1 MMNRIEIL
9 EQAIELIA
17 DDGERSQNYG
27 TPEENFNRI
36 ADGWS
41 VIFDQHVT
49 AEQVALAMAWLKIAR
64 LVGKDSRP
72 TLDTYT
78 DAAAYCALAAELARG
93 IDIE

>member
-1 MMNRIEIL
+1 MVNRIEIL
-9 EQAIELIA
+9 EQAIDLIS

-64 LVGKDSRP
+64 LVGNAPTVDS
-72 TLDTYT
+72 YV
-78 DAAAYCALAAELARG
+78 DAAAYCALAGELAKG
-93 IDIE
+93 IDLD

>member
-1 MMNRIEIL
+1 MVNRIQIL
-9 EQAIELIA
+9 EQAIDLIA

-64 LVGKDSRP
+64 LVGNAPTVDS
-72 TLDTYT
+72 YV
-78 DAAAYCALAAELARG
+78 DAAAYCALAAELASG
-93 IDIE
+93 IDME

>member
-1 MMNRIEIL
+1 MVGRIEIL
-9 EQAIELIA
+9 ERAIELI
-17 DDGERSQNYG
+17 DDQGDRSQAYG
-27 TPEENFNRI
+27 TPDDNFNRI

-64 LVGKDSRP
+64 LVGNAPTVDS
-72 TLDTYT
+72 YV
-78 DAAAYCALAAELARG
+78 DAAAYCALAGELARG

>member
-1 MMNRIEIL
+1 MVNRIEIL

-17 DDGERSQNYG
+17 DDGVRSQAYG
-27 TPEENFNRI
+27 TPEDNFNRI

-64 LVGKDSRP
+64 LVGNAPTVDS
-72 TLDTYT
+72 YV
-78 DAAAYCALAAELARG
+78 DAAAYCALAGELARG
-93 IDIE
+93 IDME

>member
-1 MMNRIEIL
+1 MVNRIEIL

-64 LVGKDSRP
+64 LVGNSPTVDS
-72 TLDTYT
+72 YV
-78 DAAAYCALAAELARG
+78 DAAAYCALAAELAKG
-93 IDIE
+93 IDLD